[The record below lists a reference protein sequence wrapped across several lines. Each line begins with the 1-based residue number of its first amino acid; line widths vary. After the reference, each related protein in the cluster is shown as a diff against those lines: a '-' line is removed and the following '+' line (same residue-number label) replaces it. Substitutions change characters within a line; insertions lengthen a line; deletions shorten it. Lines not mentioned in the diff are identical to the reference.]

1 MNMLLLLI
9 AAGMGL
15 VVQNLL
21 MVRITESVSTILI
34 TLVINS
40 SVGLLLLVGLLLAK
54 NGLGAVAEV
63 TGAARWW
70 MLLPGLLGS
79 LFVFA
84 GILGYQKLGAA
95 ATISILVAS
104 QLCMGLLADVYR
116 AGPAA
121 LRENLPALVGA
132 LLLVAGAY
140 LVAKRSFLTGLEPVT
155 YGLTVRRSTD

>member
-21 MVRITESVSTILI
+21 MVRINESVSTILI

-63 TGAARWW
+63 TGAAKWW

-104 QLCMGLLADVYR
+104 QLCMGLLVDVYR

-121 LRENLPALVGA
+121 LRENLPALFGA

-140 LVAKRSFLTGLEPVT
+140 LVAKRSF
-155 YGLTVRRSTD
+155 